1 MSQLVVRPGR
11 NAARQAKKLKEI
23 RKVKNAIQ
31 WHERERKKRQAL
43 KQENWEFKQAVLGR
57 IRWEHEHV
65 KGVRKRAL
73 ANAKEDWKLGPL
85 RPNRAVGPDAEKYG
99 ALTGVQVQ
107 KPEIPIKMQKS
118 RNAVREKKGLEL
130 EYPLVVDD
138 KKYFPIVKDDR
149 VVILKGKDAGK
160 IGVVREIVERT
171 HDVIVKG
178 MNMQY
183 YDTNVFNAAAEAM
196 GPKIENEV
204 PMSLSNVR
212 LVVPA
217 EIDQGSQKRYEDVVV
232 EKIDM
237 ERHTT
242 GIDPYT
248 GTDYGNDTIP
258 EAHQYDPRT
267 GLPIFHRYIAGT
279 RQRLEWPWEREDDIE
294 DVGITKESDTD
305 KQTLIRRALGKVSQ
319 PFTSLSRWRSKNKED
334 QAQQDATNSR
344 SPVDVEARFAEI
356 QRQEQERFK
365 STAPISIDPEL
376 PSAYDVD
383 TRRNIVEGSESM
395 AYTLVAPPFP
405 DTLGEELRGDIH
417 EFSIKAK
424 KDRDPEAPRP
434 IKIAKHS
441 EQGVL
446 AREITKQQHR
456 AAQAM
461 KTPMQLRW
469 ELEHQKKVRSQK
481 EKPLVDQESL
491 LAALGQHMQK
501 SATKPYLGKKQ
512 IPSQTADLD

>member
-1 MSQLVVRPGR
+1 M
-11 NAARQAKKLKEI
+11 
-23 RKVKNAIQ
+23 
-31 WHERERKKRQAL
+31 
-43 KQENWEFKQAVLGR
+43 
-57 IRWEHEHV
+57 
-65 KGVRKRAL
+65 
-73 ANAKEDWKLGPL
+73 
-85 RPNRAVGPDAEKYG
+85 
-99 ALTGVQVQ
+99 
-107 KPEIPIKMQKS
+107 
-118 RNAVREKKGLEL
+118 
-130 EYPLVVDD
+130 
-138 KKYFPIVKDDR
+138 
-149 VVILKGKDAGK
+149 
-160 IGVVREIVERT
+160 
-171 HDVIVKG
+171 
-178 MNMQY
+178 
-183 YDTNVFNAAAEAM
+183 FNAAAEAM

-217 EIDQGSQKRYEDVVV
+217 EIDQGSQKRYEDIVV

-279 RQRLEWPWEREDDIE
+279 RQRLEWPWEREEDIE
-294 DVGITKESDTD
+294 DVGITKESNTD

-376 PSAYDVD
+376 PSAYEVD

>member
-31 WHERERKKRQAL
+31 WHERERKKRQ
-43 KQENWEFKQAVLGR
+43 EFKQDKWEIKRAILER
-57 IRWEHEHV
+57 QRWEREHV
-65 KGVRKRAL
+65 KGVRKQAL
-73 ANAKEDWKLGPL
+73 SNAKEDWKLGPL
-85 RPNRAVGPDAEKYG
+85 RPNRAAGSDAEKYG
-99 ALTGVQVQ
+99 AITGVQVQ

-118 RNAVREKKGLEL
+118 RNADREKKGFEL

-138 KKYFPIVKDDR
+138 KKYFPIVKGDR
-149 VVILKGKDAGK
+149 VVILKGKEAGK
-160 IGVVREIVERT
+160 IGVVRETIART
-171 HDVIVKG
+171 HDVIIQG

-183 YDTNVFNAAAEAM
+183 YDSNVFNAAAADM

-204 PMSLSNVR
+204 PMPLSNVR

-232 EKIDM
+232 EKIYM

-258 EAHQYDPRT
+258 EEHQYDPRT

-279 RQRLEWPWEREDDIE
+279 RQRLEWPWERVEDTGN
-294 DVGITKESDTD
+294 VGTTKETGKD
-305 KQTLIRRALGKVSQ
+305 KQTLVRRALAKVSQ
-319 PFTSLSRWRSKNKED
+319 PFTSLSSWRSKNKEN

-344 SPVDVEARFAEI
+344 SPVDFEAKFAEI

-365 STAPISIDPEL
+365 SAAPISIDPEL
-376 PSAYDVD
+376 PSAYEVD
-383 TRRNIVEGSESM
+383 TRRNIVEGSQSM

-405 DTLGEELRGDIH
+405 DTLAEELRGDIH

-441 EQGVL
+441 EQGVV
-446 AREITKQQHR
+446 AREIAKQQHR

-469 ELEHQKKVRSQK
+469 ELEHQKKVQSQK

>member
-1 MSQLVVRPGR
+1 MSQLIVRPGR

-31 WHERERKKRQAL
+31 WHERERKKRQGL
-43 KQENWEFKQAVLGR
+43 KQDKWEIKRAILARKGWEQER
-57 IRWEHEHV
+57 I
-65 KGVRKRAL
+65 KGVRKHAL

-99 ALTGVQVQ
+99 ALTGGQVQ
-107 KPEIPIKMQKS
+107 KPEIPIEAQKS
-118 RNAVREKKGLEL
+118 RNAFREKKGLEL

-138 KKYFPIVKDDR
+138 KKYFPIVKGDR
-149 VVILKGKDAGK
+149 VVILKGKEAGK
-160 IGVVREIVERT
+160 VGVVRETIDRS
-171 HDVIVKG
+171 HDVVIKG
-178 MNMQY
+178 MNLQY
-183 YDTNVFNAAAEAM
+183 FDTSLFSSAAEEM
-196 GPKIENEV
+196 GPKVENEV
-204 PMSLSNVR
+204 PMPLSNVR

-217 EIDQGSQKRYEDVVV
+217 EIGQGDQKRYEDVVV
-232 EKIDM
+232 EKIYM

-279 RQRLEWPWEREDDIE
+279 RQRLEWPWERVEGTE
-294 DVGITKESDTD
+294 AVGTTKETSKD
-305 KQTLIRRALGKVSQ
+305 KKTLLKKALAKVSQ

-334 QAQQDATNSR
+334 QAQQDATNGR
-344 SPVDVEARFAEI
+344 SPVDLEAKFAEI

-365 STAPISIDPEL
+365 SAAPISIDPEL

-383 TRRNIVEGSESM
+383 TRRNIVEGSQSM

-405 DTLGEELRGDIH
+405 DTIAEELRSDIH

-434 IKIAKHS
+434 IKVAQHS
-441 EQGVL
+441 EQGVV
-446 AREITKQQHR
+446 AREIAKQKHR

-469 ELEHQKKVRSQK
+469 ELEHQKKVQSQK